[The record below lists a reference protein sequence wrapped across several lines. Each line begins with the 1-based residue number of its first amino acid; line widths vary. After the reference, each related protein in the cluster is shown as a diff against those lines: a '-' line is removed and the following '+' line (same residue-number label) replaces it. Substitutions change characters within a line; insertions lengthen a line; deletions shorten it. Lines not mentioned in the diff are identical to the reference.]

1 MNFIEKIYFKYNLN
15 IIKYYII
22 IYIFNWINDYY
33 ISYKNNLYTCV
44 LCWLSGGSMPTP
56 WPLVAIVIL
65 CALCY
70 IPIVSIPLGPI
81 IAPPITIIQ
90 LIH

>member
-1 MNFIEKIYFKYNLN
+1 
-15 IIKYYII
+15 
-22 IYIFNWINDYY
+22 
-33 ISYKNNLYTCV
+33 
-44 LCWLSGGSMPTP
+44 MPTP

-70 IPIVSIPLGPI
+70 IPIVLIPLGPI
-81 IAPPITIIQ
+81 ITPPITIIQ